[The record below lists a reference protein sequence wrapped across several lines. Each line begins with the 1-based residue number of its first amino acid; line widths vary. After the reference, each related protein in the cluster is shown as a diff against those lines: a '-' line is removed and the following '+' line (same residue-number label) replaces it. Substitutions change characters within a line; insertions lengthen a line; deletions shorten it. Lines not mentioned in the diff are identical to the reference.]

1 MRFRVGEKAVRWGW
15 PLLLENLVKGLKS
28 SKTVW
33 LPGERVGT
41 EEKLWPCEVTLR
53 HWEKTQVLGAW
64 RWGHV
69 IVVIAVA
76 GQKSSPKAVWSFPP
90 PPAPHL
96 RLARKN
102 NYNVNWALEMQM
114 SIQSW
119 VEWPGFWTLET
130 CWLGSLAEKE
140 SWKLS
145 KKLWEWLSKLWKA
158 GGHWERSKTP
168 RRYWAGTGHSPDGVG
183 LPGLLRHTVAW
194 SSGLDIDRKNLSPG
208 NLKAKGLARG
218 RCEPMSTMPLRCR
231 LILSNRVRFC
241 LWRANSLSGTDGG
254 VDSPYCMWGNWHRM
268 NK

>member
-1 MRFRVGEKAVRWGW
+1 M
-15 PLLLENLVKGLKS
+15 
-28 SKTVW
+28 W
-33 LPGERVGT
+33 LP
-41 EEKLWPCEVTLR
+41 
-53 HWEKTQVLGAW
+53 
-64 RWGHV
+64 
-69 IVVIAVA
+69 VIAVA

-102 NYNVNWALEMQM
+102 NYNANWALEMQM

-130 CWLGSLAEKE
+130 CWLGSLAAKE

-183 LPGLLRHTVAW
+183 LPGLLRRTVAW
-194 SSGLDIDRKNLSPG
+194 SSGLDRDRKIWAQAIWRLRGWPG
-208 NLKAKGLARG
+208 PGKVWTNEHCAF
-218 RCEPMSTMPLRCR
+218 EMQ
-231 LILSNRVRFC
+231 
-241 LWRANSLSGTDGG
+241 TDII
-254 VDSPYCMWGNWHRM
+254 
-268 NK
+268 K